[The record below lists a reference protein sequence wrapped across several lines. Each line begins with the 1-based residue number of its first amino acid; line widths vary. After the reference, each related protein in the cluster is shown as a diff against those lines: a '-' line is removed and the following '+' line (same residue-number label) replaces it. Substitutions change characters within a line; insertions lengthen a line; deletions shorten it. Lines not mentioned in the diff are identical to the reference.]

1 MWLKAKGFPRVCF
14 LQCGSLLLARSASA
28 LPTRHSRFLGP
39 CGHASTGLDLA
50 LLTLIGHPTSG
61 IGCGFCV
68 PEIQPK
74 RRRPPDVVTVVTGPV
89 EPPPG

>member
-1 MWLKAKGFPRVCF
+1 M
-14 LQCGSLLLARSASA
+14 
-28 LPTRHSRFLGP
+28 
-39 CGHASTGLDLA
+39 LDLA
-50 LLTLIGHPTSG
+50 LMTLIGHPTSG